1 MSSLEFTNRGT
12 RTSFVCVNSMMV
24 YFFQAMDAAQLADDL
39 KTQLELA
46 QKKLH
51 DFQDEIVESRVTRE
65 KEMFNFKRAE
75 VYSPCIILQY
85 VPSGVC
91 SLCIEVRVGFNYINF
106 FTVSWLTLFCPFTWV
121 SA

>member
-1 MSSLEFTNRGT
+1 
-12 RTSFVCVNSMMV
+12 
-24 YFFQAMDAAQLADDL
+24 MDAAQLADDL

-75 VYSPCIILQY
+75 VIYRMHN
-85 VPSGVC
+85 PSISVSIGVC
-91 SLCIEVRVGFNYINF
+91 SLCSEVRVVFNYINF
-106 FTVSWLTLFCPFTWV
+106 LTISWLIIFFVHLHGFLLDKVLTISGLGH
-121 SA
+121 